1 MAELPG
7 ILIDLLADEV
17 VHLEGWRL
25 ELIEGDLD

>member
-17 VHLEGWRL
+17 VDLEGWRL